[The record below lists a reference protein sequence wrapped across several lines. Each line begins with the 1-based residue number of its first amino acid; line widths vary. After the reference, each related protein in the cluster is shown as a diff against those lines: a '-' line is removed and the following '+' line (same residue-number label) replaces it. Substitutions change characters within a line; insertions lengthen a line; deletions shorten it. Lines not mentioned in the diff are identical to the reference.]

1 MARFTAIPD
10 VPTRVNSQWEAQM
23 LDALKQ
29 NVELLAGL
37 RGELD
42 ARSRAVVRGD
52 IRVRTVPIPTFT
64 RVTAQAKGF
73 TLSTGE
79 RVADFDDYN
88 QLINDVQR
96 LGNDVALLRNV
107 VNALILQMKGTQ

>member
-10 VPTRVNSQWEAQM
+10 VPTRVAAEWESQM

-37 RGELD
+37 RGESD
-42 ARSRAVVRGD
+42 SISRAIRRGD
-52 IRVRTVPIPTFT
+52 VRVRLVPVPTFT
-64 RVTAQAKGF
+64 RVTAEAKGF
-73 TLSTGE
+73 TISGE

-88 QLINDVQR
+88 KLINDVQR
-96 LGNDVALLRNV
+96 LGNDVVLLRQV
-107 VNALILQMKGTQ
+107 VNALISQMRGLG